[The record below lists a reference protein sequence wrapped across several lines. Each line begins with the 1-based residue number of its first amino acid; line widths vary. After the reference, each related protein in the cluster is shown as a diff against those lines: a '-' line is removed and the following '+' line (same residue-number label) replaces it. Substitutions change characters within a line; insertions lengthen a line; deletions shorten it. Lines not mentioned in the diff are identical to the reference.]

1 MPYNTYI
8 DSNKQEQK
16 MKVYVVIEG
25 VQYEGS
31 TVLKVFSSESKAN
44 EYMEELQKNC
54 KYSSYYYE
62 VEEHELVD

>member
-1 MPYNTYI
+1 
-8 DSNKQEQK
+8 
-16 MKVYVVIEG
+16 MKVYVVLEG

-44 EYMEELQKNC
+44 EHMEELQKNC

>member
-1 MPYNTYI
+1 
-8 DSNKQEQK
+8 

-44 EYMEELQKNC
+44 EYMEELEKNC

>member
-1 MPYNTYI
+1 
-8 DSNKQEQK
+8 
-16 MKVYVVIEG
+16 MKVYLVIEG

-44 EYMEELQKNC
+44 EHMEELQKNC